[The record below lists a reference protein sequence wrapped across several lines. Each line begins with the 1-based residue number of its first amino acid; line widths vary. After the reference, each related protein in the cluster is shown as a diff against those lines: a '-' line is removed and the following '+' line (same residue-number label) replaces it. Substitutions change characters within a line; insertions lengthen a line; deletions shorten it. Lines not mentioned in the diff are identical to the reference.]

1 MNIQN
6 YQTQGLTPNQAQFLQ
21 QPGQQGGQPGVGATS
36 QQQQQQQQ
44 KSAQLQFND
53 LFHSINNNITQSNN
67 NNNNNGTPN
76 NASLL
81 LNDNNQTTGLN
92 PSQIL
97 AQTLYQDQYRS
108 QTPQQLQQ
116 QRSLNIPQNN
126 PNQQSLQ
133 PGLTTTTSNNNNNNN
148 NNSTTTAQQSHTQ
161 SIELDPTS
169 SSSAFWQDQVQ
180 LAELSRKS
188 NLPHFYARH
197 AAIQSR
203 RSKQQFIDN
212 SNKTLSLVE
221 LTKQLLGDQHGSNNE
236 SHSTT
241 TNSVLLQNRKVSHAL
256 NNNDNDDDDDDE
268 DDLND
273 VQRVKFKSNSQQ
285 LWGSL
290 DLSGQ
295 DIPNI
300 SLNLFKYDFL
310 TKLYL
315 NGNKLTSLPK
325 SIRNLKN
332 LKILDLSNNELTS
345 LPFELGLLYNL
356 KYLYLFDNNLSTLPY
371 EFGNLFE
378 LHFLGI
384 EGNPN
389 FNPNFAKILAQKG
402 TRSLIIHLR
411 DNSPNS
417 MPPPKRQ
424 WISLKEDG
432 ELEDEEE
439 VQNEPEEVKKNNFTV
454 LTFNLLC
461 HHYATAK
468 LYSFTSSWALNW
480 DYRKELIKKQL
491 LESNADVVCLQEVET
506 QSFEDYWLPLLTEH
520 GYRGLFHAKYR
531 ARRMSEKDAK
541 KVDGCALFYKHN
553 KFSLFEKKSIEYTQ
567 IVLNSNKYKKSDDVF
582 NRLQN
587 RDNIALVTILKHLE
601 TGELVLVANTH
612 LHWDPLLNDVKTV
625 QVGVLLEEIEL
636 IIKRQLKDNSQITN
650 IKDFPMFIC
659 GDFNSQLHSAVYKL
673 LSQGFVKDHEDVEG
687 RDYGKFTEV
696 GFQHNFN
703 LRSAYDNIGELPFT
717 NFTPSFTDVLDYIWY
732 TPNTLSVRGLLGEID
747 KEYTSHYIGLPN
759 AHYPS
764 DHIPLMAEFSLKQ
777 STKKDVGPK
786 KDFKADFRPSRK
798 T

>member
-6 YQTQGLTPNQAQFLQ
+6 YQSQVLQPNQAQFLQ
-21 QPGQQGGQPGVGATS
+21 QP
-36 QQQQQQQQ
+36 QQ
-44 KSAQLQFND
+44 KATQLQFND
-53 LFHSINNNITQSNN
+53 LFHNINSSSNN
-67 NNNNNGTPN
+67 NNTNSV
-76 NASLL
+76 A
-81 LNDNNQTTGLN
+81 
-92 PSQIL
+92 
-97 AQTLYQDQYRS
+97 
-108 QTPQQLQQ
+108 
-116 QRSLNIPQNN
+116 
-126 PNQQSLQ
+126 
-133 PGLTTTTSNNNNNNN
+133 NNNNNNN
-148 NNSTTTAQQSHTQ
+148 NNATSNNAASLLLNENNQSTGGLNPSQLLAQTLYQGQYRAQTPQQQRTLNLAQQQLPQQSSSSSNNNNNNTVQ
-161 SIELDPTS
+161 PLQPGLNLPQPKSIELDQTSQS
-169 SSSAFWQDQVQ
+169 SSYWQDQVQ
-180 LAELSRKS
+180 LVEVSRKS

-203 RSKQQFIDN
+203 RSKQFPELSSKQQ
-212 SNKTLSLVE
+212 SLVE
-221 LTKQLLGDQHGSNNE
+221 LTKQILGDSTSTNNDAASTSNN
-236 SHSTT
+236 
-241 TNSVLLQNRKVSHAL
+241 NGLLQNRKISHAL
-256 NNNDNDDDDDDE
+256 NNNNNNNDDDTNDDDY
-268 DDLND
+268 DDELGEP
-273 VQRVKFKSNSQQ
+273 RIKYKSNAQQ

-295 DIPNI
+295 DIPNL

-315 NGNKLTSLPK
+315 NGNKLSKIPIEIK
-325 SIRNLKN
+325 NLQH

-345 LPFELGLLYNL
+345 LPYQLGLLYNL

-389 FNPNFAKILAQKG
+389 FNSNFAKILAQKG

-411 DNSPNS
+411 DNAPNVL
-417 MPPPKRQ
+417 PLPKRQ

-432 ELEDEEE
+432 ELEDEDEE
-439 VQNEPEEVKKNNFTV
+439 NNEDEEELKEEKKASFTASS
-454 LTFNLLC
+454 FNILC

-468 LYSFTSSWALNW
+468 LFGYTPSWALNW
-480 DYRKELIKKQL
+480 EYRKELIKQQI
-491 LESNADVVCLQEVET
+491 LEMKSDVICLQEVET
-506 QSFEDYWLPLLTEH
+506 QSFEDYWLPLLTEQ

-531 ARRMSEKDAK
+531 ARRMNERDAK
-541 KVDGCALFYKHN
+541 KVDGCAMFYKYD
-553 KFSLFEKKSIEYTQ
+553 KFSLMEKKSIEYTQ

-587 RDNIALVTILKHLE
+587 RDNIGLVTILKHLE
-601 TGELVLVANTH
+601 TGEHILVANTH
-612 LHWDPLLNDVKTV
+612 LHWDPALNDVKTV

-636 IIKRQLKDNSQITN
+636 IVKKACKEGNISN

-673 LSQGFVKDHEDVEG
+673 LANGFVKDHEDVEG

-696 GFQHNFN
+696 GFQHSFN

-732 TPNTLSVRGLLGEID
+732 TPNTLSVRGLLGKID
-747 KEYTSHYIGLPN
+747 SDYTSHYVGFPN
-759 AHYPS
+759 AHLPS
-764 DHIPLMAEFSLKQ
+764 DHIPLMAEFHLRNTS
-777 STKKDVGPK
+777 KKENKRDHHH
-786 KDFKADFRPSRK
+786 FKPEFRSSRK